1 MGAYSFESIAKD
13 LEAGKYAPVYFFA
26 GEEPF
31 YAQQLLQLIEKGILD
46 ESERSFN
53 QTVLYGK
60 ETNMLQILEEAK
72 RFPMMSER
80 IVVVVK
86 EAQHL
91 KAADWEVLVDYLER
105 PQPST
110 VLAFGH
116 MHKKLDKRSK
126 AGKAIKA
133 NSVFLESD
141 PLRDYQVMPWLE
153 KELGAKGFRC
163 SSNVVAAMAE
173 QVGTDLSRLHK
184 EVEKLD
190 VAMGDQR
197 DLSADDIE
205 RHIGISKDYNNFEL
219 VAAIAE
225 RNIAKAF
232 KIIHYFSKNPKDH
245 PVQMT
250 TGILFNFVNNL
261 LQYHSMNG
269 KSEKS
274 IASALK
280 IHPYFLKQFAQASRH
295 YNGAHALVMLEELLI
310 FDRKCK
316 GVIPSSANEYEHL
329 REWLIKCVL

>member
-1 MGAYSFESIAKD
+1 
-13 LEAGKYAPVYFFA
+13 
-26 GEEPF
+26 
-31 YAQQLLQLIEKGILD
+31 
-46 ESERSFN
+46 
-53 QTVLYGK
+53 
-60 ETNMLQILEEAK
+60 
-72 RFPMMSER
+72 
-80 IVVVVK
+80 
-86 EAQHL
+86 
-91 KAADWEVLVDYLER
+91 
-105 PQPST
+105 
-110 VLAFGH
+110 
-116 MHKKLDKRSK
+116 
-126 AGKAIKA
+126 
-133 NSVFLESD
+133 
-141 PLRDYQVMPWLE
+141 MPWLE

-163 SSNVVAAMAE
+163 SSNVVAAIAE
-173 QVGTDLSRLHK
+173 QVGSDLSRLHK

-190 VAMGDQR
+190 VAMGDKR
-197 DLSADDIE
+197 DLSAGDIE

-219 VAAIAE
+219 VAAVAE

-232 KIIHYFSKNPKDH
+232 KIVHYFSKNPKDH

-269 KSEKS
+269 KPEKS